1 MDMKKILL
9 TAAVL
14 SLAATAGAATGS
26 HGGPAPTHFITYA
39 NTGLV
44 YVYFDATAVTNI
56 PACGQGNLGNTYNYV
71 FDGTTAAGKS
81 MLAGLIAVH
90 EAGEGVWFSG
100 TGDCGVL
107 AGTET
112 LANFHTQN

>member
-1 MDMKKILL
+1 MKKILS

-14 SLAATAGAATGS
+14 SLVATASAATGS

-44 YVYFDATAVTNI
+44 YVYFDITGVTNI
-56 PACGQGNLGNTYNYV
+56 PACGQNRVGNTYNYV
-71 FDGTTAAGKS
+71 FDGTTPAGKS
-81 MLAGLIAVH
+81 MLAGLVAAHSV
-90 EAGEGVWFSG
+90 GEGVWFYG

-112 LANFHTQN
+112 LASYSTEN